1 MILERK
7 TTLDKLVD
15 MQQDGKRFKE
25 KLLNCDKIMLKCIS
39 YIIPESRCL
48 LQVKVEAVR
57 Q

>member
-15 MQQDGKRFKE
+15 MQQDGKRFNE
-25 KLLNCDKIMLKCIS
+25 KLLKCDKIMLKCIS

-48 LQVKVEAVR
+48 LQVKMEAL
-57 Q
+57 